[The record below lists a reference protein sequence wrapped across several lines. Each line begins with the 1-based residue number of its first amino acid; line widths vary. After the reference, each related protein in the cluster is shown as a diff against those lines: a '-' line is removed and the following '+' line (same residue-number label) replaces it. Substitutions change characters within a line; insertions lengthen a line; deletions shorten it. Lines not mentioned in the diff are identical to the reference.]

1 MDELK
6 LDLKGFTP
14 KQYAALILRDELK
27 LSGSK
32 AGIKLGMSHY
42 AFSSLYKRAK
52 AKEKLKQHTYDNT
65 CM

>member
-27 LSGSK
+27 LSYGR
-32 AGIKLGMSHY
+32 AGIKLGMNHY
-42 AFSSLYKRAK
+42 AFGSLYKRAK
-52 AKEKLKQHTYDNT
+52 AKEKLKEYMYDNPR
-65 CM
+65 M

>member
-27 LSGSK
+27 LSYGR
-32 AGIKLGMSHY
+32 AGLRMGMNHY

-52 AKEKLKQHTYDNT
+52 AKERTKTIYV
-65 CM
+65 